1 MELVLFLEVQ
11 QGSQTSLRVVRG
23 NLGVPFE
30 LLQGIR
36 PYLKLRGN
44 SESFFLVAGDL
55 RVLWT

>member
-1 MELVLFLEVQ
+1 MLFLEVQ

-55 RVLWT
+55 RVLWS